1 MTPDEARHVTVS
13 FGRVFPFRQ
22 KLTDVFYANLFEL
35 APEARPLFPD
45 DLSGQKEKLA
55 HTLNLVVTNLTNL
68 DKILT
73 AVTALGQRHSGYGAT
88 PAHYEVVGIALVTAL
103 KKVTPAGLSPQ
114 EESAWVSA
122 YTIISDAMIKAA
134 EDMPPEAKTA

>member
-1 MTPDEARHVTVS
+1 MTPEEARLVTAS

-22 KLTDVFYANLFEL
+22 KLTDVFYANLFEM

-45 DLSGQKEKLA
+45 DLTGQKDKLA

-68 DKILT
+68 DTILS

-88 PAHYEVVGIALVTAL
+88 PGNYEVVGLALITAL
-103 KKVTPAGLSPQ
+103 KKVTPASLSPE
-114 EESAWVSA
+114 EESAWVAA
-122 YTIISDAMIKAA
+122 YTVISDAMIKAA
-134 EDMPPEAKTA
+134 EQMPPEAKTA